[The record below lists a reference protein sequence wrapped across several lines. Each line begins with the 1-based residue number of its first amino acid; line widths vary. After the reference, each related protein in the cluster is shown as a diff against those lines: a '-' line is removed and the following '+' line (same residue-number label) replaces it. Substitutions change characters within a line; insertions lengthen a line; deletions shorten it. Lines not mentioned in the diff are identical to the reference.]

1 MKLAAILGPV
11 ALALSIWSGAAL
23 ASGPT
28 PGHGPWVA
36 CADSSAGDRTCASI
50 LGSADLI
57 PGNGIFDCMTPNGNA
72 GVAVLNINSGK
83 VHCDAV

>member
-1 MKLAAILGPV
+1 MRLAAMPGPV

-36 CADSSAGDRTCASI
+36 CSDSDPTCAFI
-50 LGSADLI
+50 LGSADLT
-57 PGNGIFDCMTPNGNA
+57 PGNGIFDCLTPNGSA

-83 VHCDAV
+83 VHCDAA